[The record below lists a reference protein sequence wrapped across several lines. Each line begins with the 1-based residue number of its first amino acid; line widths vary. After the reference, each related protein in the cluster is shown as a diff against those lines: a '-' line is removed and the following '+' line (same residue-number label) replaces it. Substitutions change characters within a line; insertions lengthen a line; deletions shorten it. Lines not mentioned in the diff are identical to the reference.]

1 MLTYDQ
7 GREAIEAIKLQLPDS
22 VRMKLH
28 TSTFEK
34 MSTLRFLQIDNVDL
48 NGSFKHIFTE
58 LKWLRWRR
66 IKNLPDDFK
75 PEKLVISDLQYGQFT
90 TLWRDVKVKYLKQLP
105 AKCLMQILSELR
117 SYLHILSA
125 HHCKQRLENLTVLDL
140 GNCKCLKETPNFS
153 GVKSLEKLYL
163 NDCTS
168 LLNIHPS
175 IGILLHLR
183 ILFLNNCEMI
193 PSIPDSICDLESLE
207 QLALHGC
214 SNLKNLPEQIGSLKC
229 LKYLDVAYT
238 PIKQLPESTKFLSSL
253 AFLNLENCIITSL
266 PDSICDLESLKALS
280 IRYCLKLQKL
290 PEHISKMRGLRM
302 AVCGTDIENILLCS
316 KLLHWEKDCEPRYI
330 NFMDVNLQG
339 RLLLLSS
346 PKKSEYTNHYY
357 QAAHFPRAVY
367 IEHIDHFLST
377 LKPRK

>member
-1 MLTYDQ
+1 MLTFDQ
-7 GREAIEAIKLQLPDS
+7 GTEAIEAIKLQLPDS
-22 VRMKLH
+22 VRMKLN

-48 NGSFKHIFTE
+48 SGSFKNIFKE

-66 IKNLPDDFK
+66 MKNLPDDFK

-90 TLWRDVKVKYLKQLP
+90 TLWHDVKVKYLKHLP
-105 AKCLMQILSELR
+105 AKCLMQILTEIQ
-117 SYLHILSA
+117 SYLHIPFD

-168 LLNIHPS
+168 LLKIHPS

-193 PSIPDSICDLESLE
+193 PSLPDSICDLESLE

-214 SNLKNLPEQIGSLKC
+214 SNLENLPEQIGSLKC

-238 PIKQLPESTKFLSSL
+238 PIKHLPESTKLLSSL
-253 AFLNLENCIITSL
+253 AFLNLENCNITSL
-266 PDSICDLESLKALS
+266 PHSICDLELLKALS
-280 IRYCLKLQKL
+280 IKYCLKLQKL
-290 PEHISKMRGLRM
+290 PEHISRMRGLRM
-302 AVCGTDIENILLCS
+302 AVYGTDIENILLCS
-316 KLLHWEKDCEPRYI
+316 KLLHWENYCAPYSI
-330 NFMDVNLQG
+330 QYMDVDLQG
-339 RLLLLSS
+339 RLLLAN
-346 PKKSEYTNHYY
+346 PKNSEYTSHYY
-357 QAAHFPRAVY
+357 QSFHVRRALY
-367 IEHIDHFLST
+367 IECIDHYLST
-377 LKPRK
+377 LKPKE